1 MVVLLWISAAWTLLW
16 RNGTNLLPWHY
27 AVLTVWMW
35 DSEIVLLST
44 TNSRAWQLDQDH
56 LDNCRCFANTLW
68 PSNFRLSVLM
78 LLTKRNVNLTWSSK
92 IQMSCWETWIPTT
105 GPSCPALM
113 TWNFTYRPVQSTSM
127 CGQLCFASDFF
138 YEDTCIYLTTWLRI
152 DLYASILNMKTYKHN
167 IGPCSHLVTRFKEKT
182 RRV

>member
-1 MVVLLWISAAWTLLW
+1 MEL
-16 RNGTNLLPWHY
+16 
-27 AVLTVWMW
+27 
-35 DSEIVLLST
+35 
-44 TNSRAWQLDQDH
+44 Q
-56 LDNCRCFANTLW
+56 
-68 PSNFRLSVLM
+68 
-78 LLTKRNVNLTWSSK
+78 

-152 DLYASILNMKTYKHN
+152 DLYASIRTWKIYKHN
-167 IGPCSHLVTRFKEKT
+167 IGPWSHLVTRFKEKKSLIANGFLWWDLWGRIIIYRHFAGGWCLQQLHNVMQCPLVANYPLEQPRFSDPVCLNIT
-182 RRV
+182 KDGSPWMRPRQGACNDNDYYLESPYM

>member
-1 MVVLLWISAAWTLLW
+1 MVLICYPDTMRFSLSECETQKSFFWVQQILEPGNWIKITWT
-16 RNGTNLLPWHY
+16 TADALPTPFDL
-27 AVLTVWMW
+27 VIF
-35 DSEIVLLST
+35 DSL
-44 TNSRAWQLDQDH
+44 
-56 LDNCRCFANTLW
+56 
-68 PSNFRLSVLM
+68 VLM

-152 DLYASILNMKTYKHN
+152 DLYASILNMKNLQTKHRTLLS
-167 IGPCSHLVTRFKEKT
+167 PCDQI
-182 RRV
+182 